1 MNAPGLNR
9 SVVPSVPRG
18 RLRPD
23 LLYVGWRPALAIS
36 DPGPVPEQPGRPEP
50 DEVSTDWLAAQ
61 RREHRLLA
69 RPART
74 CAAAG
79 SAVLA
84 GSAAAWLTSAV
95 PAGLALIGAAAGAG
109 TIGLAVRALRRSA
122 RALRAQVAAEHERVG
137 RFRAVQEAQFAAR
150 REEHARFIRDW
161 QLRAAAGRRGPQWHP
176 ATVPASVSRID
187 VAGGTLAGWSALLT
201 MLAAPRLAAG
211 AGITILDLT
220 EGAVAADLLAL
231 AATFGVRPLVWVL
244 PADLPRLDLG
254 LQLDHDSLAAVLALT
269 AAQPPDSASAAAAA
283 TGDPARDAALIGAV
297 LDVLGPAPGMPRL
310 VAALRVLAQ
319 MGGPRQ
325 QLSADLLTAAEQ
337 ASLISMAGRG
347 AGQLVVDR
355 AWALEARLRVLGS
368 LGTAPADQPGSPLR
382 VAWTSR
388 HGSSLGNRVLA
399 SYLVIALTEELR
411 RAPAGAQSGLAGWQQ
426 AVCVLGAE
434 RLAGEVVDRLCD
446 AAEFAR
452 AGLLLGYRSI
462 PPAVRE
468 RLGRGNTAVA
478 FMRLGNAEEAR
489 AAAEQIGS
497 EHRFV
502 VSQLTETVGQSV
514 TDTAGGSYTSTV
526 GTADSV
532 ADSTS
537 ATVTAGRSR
546 GRGRSRHGSFA
557 PFADFT
563 GSVSR
568 DASTSAAV
576 SDSRSVTEG
585 INASTS
591 WGWNTSRA
599 LGLNASG
606 ARTVQRS
613 RELVIEQH
621 ELQHLPQTAVVLC
634 QDGPGGREVI
644 LADANP
650 AIMTLPTATLAP
662 APPRSRRRH
671 DPGPDGP
678 LRYRS

>member
-1 MNAPGLNR
+1 M
-9 SVVPSVPRG
+9 SDTIVPSVPRG
-18 RLRPD
+18 RLRSD
-23 LLYVGWRPALAIS
+23 VLYLGWRQPLAI
-36 DPGPVPEQPGRPEP
+36 PGPGPAPEPPVRPAP
-50 DEVSTDWLAAQ
+50 DEVSADWLAAQ

-79 SAVLA
+79 SAVVA
-84 GSAAAWLTSAV
+84 VSAACWLTTAV
-95 PAGLALIGAAAGAG
+95 PAGPALLGLAAGTGAA
-109 TIGLAVRALRRSA
+109 GLGLRAMHRGR
-122 RALRAQVAAEHERVG
+122 RALRAQIATEYERVG
-137 RFRAVQEAQFAAR
+137 RFRAVQEGQFAAGQAEYAR
-150 REEHARFIRDW
+150 RTREW
-161 QLRAAAGRRGPQWHP
+161 QLRVTAGRREPQWFP
-176 ATVPASVSRID
+176 ATLPAGVNRID

-211 AGITILDLT
+211 AGITVLDLT

-231 AATFGVRPLVWVL
+231 ATGWDVRPLVWVL

-254 LQLDHDSLAAVLALT
+254 LRLDHESLAGVLALT
-269 AAQPPDSASAAAAA
+269 AAAEPSASAGAGSSAPAAA
-283 TGDPARDAALIGAV
+283 TGDLARDAALLSGV
-297 LDVLGPAPGMPRL
+297 LDVLGPVVSMPRL
-310 VAALRVLAQ
+310 IAALRILAQ
-319 MGGPRQ
+319 MGSPRQ
-325 QLSADLLTAAEQ
+325 QLATDLLTPDEQ
-337 ASLISMAGRG
+337 AALSTLAGRG
-347 AGQLVVDR
+347 SAQLIVDR
-355 AWALEARLRVLGS
+355 AWALEARLRVLAS
-368 LGTAPADQPGSPLR
+368 LGTAPVRQPSSPLR

-388 HGSSLGNRVLA
+388 HGTSLGNRVLG

-411 RAPAGAQSGLAGWQQ
+411 RTPPRPRSWPAGWQQ

-434 RLAGEVVDRLCD
+434 RLPGDVVDRLCD
-446 AAEFAR
+446 AAEAAG
-452 AGLLLGYRSI
+452 AGLVLGYRSI
-462 PPAVRE
+462 PPPVRE
-468 RLGRGNTAVA
+468 RLGRGNSAVA

-502 VSQLTETVGQSV
+502 VSQLTDTVGKSI

-537 ATVTAGRSR
+537 ATVTTGRSR
-546 GRGRSRHGSFA
+546 GRSRSRRGSPA
-557 PFADFT
+557 PFAEFT
-563 GSVSR
+563 GSASR
-568 DASTSAAV
+568 DASTSTAV
-576 SDSRSVTEG
+576 SDSRSITEG

-599 LGLNASG
+599 LGLSTSG
-606 ARTVQRS
+606 ARTMQRS

-634 QDGPGGREVI
+634 YDGPGGREVI

-650 AIMTLPTATLAP
+650 AIMTLPTATLATG
-662 APPRSRRRH
+662 AS
-671 DPGPDGP
+671 
-678 LRYRS
+678 SA

>member
-1 MNAPGLNR
+1 MNAPMA
-9 SVVPSVPRG
+9 PAVPRG
-18 RLRPD
+18 RLRAD
-23 LLYVGWRPALAIS
+23 LLYLGWRPALAS
-36 DPGPVPEQPGRPEP
+36 PDPGPVPQQGAPPTP
-50 DEVSTDWLAAQ
+50 DEVSTVWLAAQ

-74 CAAAG
+74 CAATGTAVVAV
-79 SAVLA
+79 SAVC
-84 GSAAAWLTSAV
+84 WLTAPIPV
-95 PAGLALIGAAAGAG
+95 ALALLGAAAGAA
-109 TIGLAVRALRRSA
+109 TAGLGVRALRRGA
-122 RALRAQVAAEHERVG
+122 RALRAQIAAEHERVG

-150 REEHARFIRDW
+150 QQQHARSTRDW
-161 QLRAAAGRRGPQWHP
+161 QLRAAAGRREPQWYP

-211 AGITILDLT
+211 AGMTIFDLT

-231 AATFGVRPLVWVL
+231 ASGWDVRPLVWVL

-254 LQLDHDSLAAVLALT
+254 LQLDHESLAAVLALT
-269 AAQPPDSASAAAAA
+269 AADQTGPASAAGTAPGADA
-283 TGDPARDAALIGAV
+283 ARDAAILSGV
-297 LDVLGPAPGMPRL
+297 LDVLGPVTSMPRL
-310 VAALRVLAQ
+310 TAALRVLAQ

-325 QLSADLLTAAEQ
+325 QLSAELLTAQEQ
-337 ASLISMAGRG
+337 TALSTLAGRG

-355 AWALEARLRVLGS
+355 AWALEARLRALGS
-368 LGTAPADQPGSPLR
+368 LGTAPADQPVSPLR

-388 HGSSLGNRVLA
+388 HGTSLGNRVLA
-399 SYLVIALTEELR
+399 SYLVIALTEVLR
-411 RAPAGAQSGLAGWQQ
+411 RTPERPRAEQTGWQQ

-434 RLAGEVVDRLCD
+434 RLPGDVVDRLCE
-446 AAEFAR
+446 AAEAAR
-452 AGLLLGYRSI
+452 AGLVLGYRSI
-462 PPAVRE
+462 PPSVRE
-468 RLGRGNTAVA
+468 RLGRGNAAVA

-502 VSQLTETVGQSV
+502 VSQLTDTVGKSV
-514 TDTAGGSYTSTV
+514 TDTVGGSYTSTV

-537 ATVTAGRSR
+537 ATITSGRSR
-546 GRGRSRHGSFA
+546 GHGRSRHGSFA
-557 PFADFT
+557 PFAEFT

-568 DASTSAAV
+568 DTSTSAAV
-576 SDSRSVTEG
+576 SESRSVTEG
-585 INASTS
+585 INTSTS

-599 LGLNASG
+599 LGLNSSG
-606 ARTVQRS
+606 ARTLQRS

-650 AIMTLPTATLAP
+650 AIMTLPTATLA
-662 APPRSRRRH
+662 ATTGPRWRRQRGESGSR
-671 DPGPDGP
+671 P
-678 LRYRS
+678 S

>member
-1 MNAPGLNR
+1 MTRQMAA
-9 SVVPSVPRG
+9 SVPRG
-18 RLRPD
+18 RLRTD
-23 LLYVGWRPALAIS
+23 LLYLGWRPAAAIS
-36 DPGPVPEQPGRPEP
+36 DPGPRPEQPVRPAL
-50 DEVSTDWLAAQ
+50 DEVSADWLAAQ

-74 CAAAG
+74 RTAAG
-79 SAVLA
+79 AAVLA
-84 GSAAAWLTSAV
+84 GGTACWLAAAV
-95 PAGLALIGAAAGAG
+95 PAGLALAGAAVGAG
-109 TIGLAVRALRRSA
+109 TAGLGLHAMRSAGRALRT
-122 RALRAQVAAEHERVG
+122 QIAAEYERVG
-137 RFRAVQEAQFAAR
+137 RFRAVQEAQFAALQ
-150 REEHARFIRDW
+150 EQHARSTRDW
-161 QLRAAAGRRGPQWHP
+161 QLRAAAVRREPQWYP
-176 ATVPASVSRID
+176 ATIPASVGRID
-187 VAGGTLAGWSALLT
+187 VAGGSLAGWSALLT

-211 AGITILDLT
+211 AGVSVVDLT

-231 AATFGVRPLVWVL
+231 AAGWSVRPLVWVL

-254 LQLDHDSLAAVLALT
+254 LQLDHESLAAVLALT
-269 AAQPPDSASAAAAA
+269 AAAAEQPGPAGA
-283 TGDPARDAALIGAV
+283 GDPARDAALLSGV
-297 LDVLGPAPGMPRL
+297 LDVLGPEANMPRL
-310 VAALRVLAQ
+310 IAALRAVAQ

-325 QLSADLLTAAEQ
+325 QLSTDLLTGEEQ
-337 ASLISMAGRG
+337 AALSTLSGRG
-347 AGQLVVDR
+347 AGQLVVER
-355 AWALEARLRVLGS
+355 AWALEARLRALGP
-368 LGTAPADQPGSPLR
+368 LGTASADQPRSPLR
-382 VAWTSR
+382 VVWTSR
-388 HGSSLGNRVLA
+388 QGTSLGNRVVG
-399 SYLVIALTEELR
+399 SYLVIALTEMLR
-411 RAPAGAQSGLAGWQQ
+411 QAPAGPPWQQ

-434 RLAGEVVDRLCD
+434 RLPGDVLDRLCD
-446 AAEFAR
+446 AAEAAH
-452 AGLLLGYRSI
+452 AGLVLGYRSI
-462 PPAVRE
+462 PPPVRE

-478 FMRLGNAEEAR
+478 FMRLGNAEDAR

-502 VSQLTETVGQSV
+502 VSQLTETIGASV

-532 ADSTS
+532 ADSMS

-568 DASTSAAV
+568 DASTSAAL

-599 LGLNASG
+599 LGLNSSD

-634 QDGPGGREVI
+634 RDGPGGREVI

-650 AIMTLPTATLAP
+650 AIMALPTATLA
-662 APPRSRRRH
+662 SR
-671 DPGPDGP
+671 PGPDG
-678 LRYRS
+678 RGSQGG

>member
-1 MNAPGLNR
+1 MNGPIA
-9 SVVPSVPRG
+9 PSVPRG
-18 RLRPD
+18 RLRAD
-23 LLYVGWRPALAIS
+23 LLYLGWRSAPAIT
-36 DPGPVPEQPGRPEP
+36 DPGPPPEQAGRPAP
-50 DEVSTDWLAAQ
+50 DEVSADWLAAQ

-69 RPART
+69 RPPRS

-79 SAVLA
+79 SAIVA
-84 GSAAAWLTSAV
+84 ASSASWLTGAL
-95 PAGLALIGAAAGAG
+95 PAGLALLGVAVGAG
-109 TIGLAVRALRRSA
+109 TAGLGLRAMRRGSRAL
-122 RALRAQVAAEHERVG
+122 QTQIAAEYERVE
-137 RFRAVQEAQFAAR
+137 RFRAAQQAQFAAR
-150 REEHARFIRDW
+150 REEHARNTREW
-161 QLRAAAGRRGPQWHP
+161 QMRAAAGRREPQWYP

-201 MLAAPRLAAG
+201 MLAAPRLATG
-211 AGITILDLT
+211 AGMTIFDLT

-231 AATFGVRPLVWVL
+231 ASGWDVRPLVWVL

-269 AAQPPDSASAAAAA
+269 AAADQSGLASAGGPAPGADA
-283 TGDPARDAALIGAV
+283 ARDAAILSGV
-297 LDVLGPAPGMPRL
+297 LDVLGPVTSMPRL
-310 VAALRVLAQ
+310 TAALRVLAQ
-319 MGGPRQ
+319 MGGPRE
-325 QLSADLLTAAEQ
+325 QLSAGLLTAPEQ
-337 ASLISMAGRG
+337 TALSTLAGRG
-347 AGQLVVDR
+347 AGQLVIDR

-368 LGTAPADQPGSPLR
+368 LGTAPAEQPVSPLR

-388 HGSSLGNRVLA
+388 HGTSLGNRVLA
-399 SYLVIALTEELR
+399 SYLVIALTEVLR
-411 RAPAGAQSGLAGWQQ
+411 QTPAGPWSGQAGWQQ

-434 RLAGEVVDRLCD
+434 RLPGDVVDRLCD
-446 AAEFAR
+446 AAEAAG
-452 AGLLLGYRSI
+452 AGLVLGYRSI
-462 PPAVRE
+462 PPSVRE
-468 RLGRGNTAVA
+468 RLGRGNAAVA

-502 VSQLTETVGQSV
+502 VSQLTDTVGKSV

-546 GRGRSRHGSFA
+546 GRGRSRHGSFT
-557 PFADFT
+557 PFADVT
-563 GSVSR
+563 GSVNR
-568 DASTSAAV
+568 DANTSAAV

-599 LGLNASG
+599 LGLTDSG

-634 QDGPGGREVI
+634 QDGPGGRAVI

-650 AIMTLPTATLAP
+650 AIMTLPTATLAV
-662 APPRSRRRH
+662 PRSAGGREGSARASR
-671 DPGPDGP
+671 PGG
-678 LRYRS
+678 

>member
-1 MNAPGLNR
+1 MTRQMAA
-9 SVVPSVPRG
+9 SVPRG
-18 RLRPD
+18 RLRTD
-23 LLYVGWRPALAIS
+23 LLYLGWRPAAAIP
-36 DPGPVPEQPGRPEP
+36 DPGPRPELP
-50 DEVSTDWLAAQ
+50 VRPALDEVSADWLAAQ

-74 CAAAG
+74 GAAAG
-79 SAVLA
+79 AAVLA
-84 GSAAAWLTSAV
+84 GSTACWLAAAV
-95 PAGLALIGAAAGAG
+95 PAGLALAGAAVGAG
-109 TIGLAVRALRRSA
+109 TAALGLRAMGSAGRALRT
-122 RALRAQVAAEHERVG
+122 QVAAEYERVG
-137 RFRAVQEAQFAAR
+137 RFRAVQEAQLAALQ
-150 REEHARFIRDW
+150 EQHARSTRDW
-161 QLRAAAGRRGPQWHP
+161 QLRAAAVRREPQWYP
-176 ATVPASVSRID
+176 ATIPASVGRID
-187 VAGGTLAGWSALLT
+187 VAGGSLAGWSALLT

-211 AGITILDLT
+211 AGITVVDLT

-231 AATFGVRPLVWVL
+231 AAGWSVRPLVWVL
-244 PADLPRLDLG
+244 PADLPCLDLG
-254 LQLDHDSLAAVLALT
+254 LQLDHESLAAVLALT
-269 AAQPPDSASAAAAA
+269 AAAAEQPGPAGAAAST
-283 TGDPARDAALIGAV
+283 TGDPARDAALLSGV
-297 LDVLGPAPGMPRL
+297 LDVLGPEANMPRL
-310 VAALRVLAQ
+310 IAALRAVAQ
-319 MGGPRQ
+319 LGGPRQ
-325 QLSADLLTAAEQ
+325 QLSTDLLTGEEQ
-337 ASLISMAGRG
+337 AALSTLSGRG
-347 AGQLVVDR
+347 AGQLVVER
-355 AWALEARLRVLGS
+355 AWALEARLRALGP
-368 LGTAPADQPGSPLR
+368 LGTAPADQPRSPLR
-382 VAWTSR
+382 VVWTSR
-388 HGSSLGNRVLA
+388 QGTSLGNRVVG
-399 SYLVIALTEELR
+399 SYLVIALTEMLR
-411 RAPAGAQSGLAGWQQ
+411 QAPAGPPWQQ

-434 RLAGEVVDRLCD
+434 RLPGDVLDRLCD
-446 AAEFAR
+446 AAEAAN
-452 AGLLLGYRSI
+452 AGLVLGYRSI
-462 PPAVRE
+462 PPPVRE

-478 FMRLGNAEEAR
+478 FMRLGNAEDAR

-502 VSQLTETVGQSV
+502 VSQLTETIGASV

-532 ADSTS
+532 ADSMS

-568 DASTSAAV
+568 DASTSAAL

-599 LGLNASG
+599 LGLNSSD

-634 QDGPGGREVI
+634 RDGPGGREVI

-650 AIMTLPTATLAP
+650 AIMTLPTATLAAAAP
-662 APPRSRRRH
+662 LRAPGQAPPPR
-671 DPGPDGP
+671 
-678 LRYRS
+678 